1 MPGMPAPGSLRL
13 AAAWSVHLL
22 TASGAPAGILA
33 ILATVRGD
41 ISQAFWWMAYTLA
54 IDAVDGTLARW
65 VGVKTL
71 LPGIDGA
78 RLDDCVDYFTYV
90 IVPGCFLLLTG
101 LLPSGLGLAVVAFM
115 AVASAY
121 GFAQTTAKTPDHFFT
136 GFPSYWNVVAF
147 YLYMLD
153 WSPGTNAG
161 IVTAFALGVFV
172 PIRWV
177 YPSRTTTLR
186 PLTVG
191 LGIAW
196 GLVLGWAL
204 LDIDRA
210 PRWLIQASLAYPV
223 YYAALSLV
231 LHVRRALPAAPA
243 LRPSGRA
250 SLS

>member
-1 MPGMPAPGSLRL
+1 MPAARPLRL
-13 AAAWSVHLL
+13 AAAWGVHLL

-41 ISQAFWWMAYTLA
+41 IPQAFWWMAYTLVV
-54 IDAVDGTLARW
+54 DAVDGTLARW

-71 LPGIDGA
+71 LSWIDGA

-101 LLPSGLGLAVVAFM
+101 LLPSGLGVAVVAFM

-153 WSPGTNAG
+153 WSPGTNAAV
-161 IVTAFALGVFV
+161 VTAFALGVFV

-177 YPSRTTTLR
+177 YPSRTVTLR

-196 GLVLGWAL
+196 GFVLCWAL
-204 LDIDRA
+204 LDIRRT
-210 PRWLIQASLAYPV
+210 PRWVIEASLAYPV
-223 YYAALSLV
+223 YYATLSLV
-231 LHVRRALPAAPA
+231 LHLRRGRRAAAE
-243 LRPSGRA
+243 R
-250 SLS
+250 